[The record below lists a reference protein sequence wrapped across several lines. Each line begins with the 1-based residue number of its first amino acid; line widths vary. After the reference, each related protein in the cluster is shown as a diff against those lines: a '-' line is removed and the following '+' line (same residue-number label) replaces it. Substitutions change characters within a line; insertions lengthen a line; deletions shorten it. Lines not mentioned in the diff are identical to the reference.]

1 MEEWLILILLLLFLA
16 LAVGDLNKCI
26 EYEKV
31 GCFNDNLTNERPLPK
46 LIENYRGAIDW
57 FNLQQTLKRLVKVED
72 SAFIKGWFSKLTES
86 KSYTFM
92 DLVKTKQASKWEPLS
107 SQKQSHKKP
116 DCAYDSVTYDLVSS
130 RLSESQMEGEE
141 NTNYN
146 ACFPGALNTD
156 WLDSKR

>member
-1 MEEWLILILLLLFLA
+1 MFLA

-46 LIENYRGAIDW
+46 LIENYRGTIDW
-57 FNLQQTLKRLVKVED
+57 FNLQQTLKRLVKLED
-72 SAFIKGWFSKLTES
+72 SASFKGWFSKLTES
-86 KSYTFM
+86 KSLAESYTFM

-116 DCAYDSVTYDLVSS
+116 DCAYDSVTYDLVST
-130 RLSESQMEGEE
+130 RFFESQMEAEE
-141 NTNYN
+141 NANYN
-146 ACFPGALNTD
+146 GCSPGALNTG